1 VGVGGTAVGTT
12 VGGGLVGAATV
23 AVSVGG
29 MAVGAVVGGG
39 LVGAVDGAQAAT
51 TAVARMIPIIRSWGR
66 AISLLSPSGSFSIG
80 VTQTRDVPKTGPHR
94 QTSPLL

>member
-51 TAVARMIPIIRSWGR
+51 TAAARMIPIIRS
-66 AISLLSPSGSFSIG
+66 
-80 VTQTRDVPKTGPHR
+80 
-94 QTSPLL
+94 